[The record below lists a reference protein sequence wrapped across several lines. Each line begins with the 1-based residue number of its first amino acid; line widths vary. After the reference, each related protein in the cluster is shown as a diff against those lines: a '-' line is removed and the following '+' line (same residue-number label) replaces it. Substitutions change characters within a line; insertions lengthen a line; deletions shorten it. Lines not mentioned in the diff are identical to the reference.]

1 MFRAVQDAYVEPVD
15 DHTLMQSAIRGLLAG
30 LDPHSEFL
38 DTRGLGELDEQATG
52 EYAGLGVEVLFME
65 GVLRVIAPIDD
76 TPAQRAGIKPG
87 DIILRIDGE
96 LIGADEGDRAVERL
110 RGKAGSQTT
119 LSVLREGLDVP
130 LEITLRR
137 ERIKV
142 ASVRVRSLEPGY
154 AYVRISQFQQE
165 TGAELRRKLR
175 QLHAATAASRA
186 RCWTC
191 AAIRAGCSNAAVEVS
206 DAFLDSGVI
215 VSTRG
220 RLADSDLRL
229 SATEGDLTGG
239 APMVVLVDGGTASAA
254 EIVAG
259 ALKDNHRALVM
270 GTRTFGKGSVQTVLP
285 LEPVGAVKLTTA
297 RYYTPSGVSIQAS
310 GIVPDIA
317 LADLQLSAPDRPATP
332 LTSERSLPG
341 HLEGDG
347 EGAGGDSPRA
357 RQRARRRLRAQRG
370 AQRAQGPAPGAR
382 AQRDEAQ
389 GLSAGWRRAV
399 ARRHRS
405 IAIPRHWVPACAGM
419 TPWEAAP
426 VGTMDSRFR
435 GNDVQGTRGRWNST
449 ASPPP
454 GRHSRESG
462 NPLSRHAPLPPTGV
476 IPAQAGTQWR
486 GDALPLRAI
495 RSATRRRSRRHR
507 RGRTNA

>member
-1 MFRAVQDAYVEPVD
+1 MRTSPLVVALLLGLLAQPAVAAEPAAEAVDVAAEPAAEATDAAKASTPATPDPVLGAPRPPEIPLEDIRTFTAVFRAVQDAYVEPVD

-142 ASVRVRSLEPGY
+142 ASVRARSLEPGY

-175 QLHAATAASRA
+175 QISGNGRIKGTVLDLRSNP
-186 RCWTC
+186 
-191 AAIRAGCSNAAVEVS
+191 GGLLNAAVEVS

-220 RLADSDLRL
+220 RLADSDLSF
-229 SATEGDLTGG
+229 SATEGDLTSG
-239 APMVVLVDGGTASAA
+239 APLVVLVDGGTASAA

-285 LEPVGAVKLTTA
+285 LEPLGAVKLTTA
-297 RYYTPSGVSIQAS
+297 RYYTPGGVSIQAS

-341 HLEGDG
+341 HLQGDG
-347 EGAGGDSPRA
+347 EGASDGSPERDSALDDDYALNEALNVLKGLHLA
-357 RQRARRRLRAQRG
+357 R
-370 AQRAQGPAPGAR
+370 
-382 AQRDEAQ
+382 E
-389 GLSAGWRRAV
+389 
-399 ARRHRS
+399 RS
-405 IAIPRHWVPACAGM
+405 
-419 TPWEAAP
+419 
-426 VGTMDSRFR
+426 GTKPK
-435 GNDVQGTRGRWNST
+435 G
-449 ASPPP
+449 
-454 GRHSRESG
+454 
-462 NPLSRHAPLPPTGV
+462 
-476 IPAQAGTQWR
+476 
-486 GDALPLRAI
+486 
-495 RSATRRRSRRHR
+495 
-507 RGRTNA
+507 

>member
-1 MFRAVQDAYVEPVD
+1 MKPQTQKFVLLSTGLVLGVSLSIGHGVFAERDTPQAVLPLEELRSFSDVFARIKADYVEPVED
-15 DHTLMQSAIRGLLAG
+15 KVLLENAIRGMLSG
-30 LDPHSEFL
+30 LDPHSSYLDKEQFKELQVGTTGEFG
-38 DTRGLGELDEQATG
+38 GLGI
-52 EYAGLGVEVLFME
+52 EVGME
-65 GVLRVIAPIDD
+65 DGFVKVISPIDD

-175 QLHAATAASRA
+175 QLTGNGRLKGTVLDLRSNP
-186 RCWTC
+186 
-191 AAIRAGCSNAAVEVS
+191 GGLLNAAVEVS
-206 DAFLDSGVI
+206 DAFLDSGLI

-239 APMVVLVDGGTASAA
+239 APVVVLVDGGTASAA

-341 HLEGDG
+341 HLQGELEIVGGEAGERDG
-347 EGAGGDSPRA
+347 ALDDDYALNEALNVLKGLHLA
-357 RQRARRRLRAQRG
+357 R
-370 AQRAQGPAPGAR
+370 
-382 AQRDEAQ
+382 E
-389 GLSAGWRRAV
+389 
-399 ARRHRS
+399 RS
-405 IAIPRHWVPACAGM
+405 
-419 TPWEAAP
+419 
-426 VGTMDSRFR
+426 
-435 GNDVQGTRGRWNST
+435 
-449 ASPPP
+449 
-454 GRHSRESG
+454 
-462 NPLSRHAPLPPTGV
+462 
-476 IPAQAGTQWR
+476 GTQPK
-486 GDALPLRAI
+486 G
-495 RSATRRRSRRHR
+495 
-507 RGRTNA
+507 